1 MEVMEAGSV
10 FWRIGIPV
18 WRACAR
24 DTEIGLENIYM
35 TKKISDANYQI
46 SAVGKERRK

>member
-1 MEVMEAGSV
+1 MEMMEAGSV

-18 WRACAR
+18 WRARVR

-35 TKKISDANYQI
+35 TKKFSDANYQI

>member
-18 WRACAR
+18 RRACAR
-24 DTEIGLENIYM
+24 DSE
-35 TKKISDANYQI
+35 SDANYQI
-46 SAVGKERRK
+46 CAVGKERRK